1 MSRLVVE
8 DILRS
13 MAAGSRSA
21 AEERH
26 DEEALELT
34 LRLRT
39 GSSSGSSAAAAAEEA
54 AVAAAA
60 AAATRRRSMTIFYN
74 GRVCAVDVTE
84 IQARTIITMANH
96 QILTEQ
102 RQRIDSDRH
111 LQDSSSSTST
121 NSAAAHCRG
130 RQDTKLPPAP
140 QRSAP
145 SLAPPPGLTAAGA
158 APVISQAAAA
168 GLSMKRSLQQFL
180 QKRKTRV
187 AAAGS
192 PYAGGRPAAR
202 HSAMH
207 S

>member
-1 MSRLVVE
+1 
-8 DILRS
+8 
-13 MAAGSRSA
+13 MAAASRSA

-26 DEEALELT
+26 EEEALELT

-39 GSSSGSSAAAAAEEA
+39 GSSSGSSAAAAEKE
-54 AVAAAA
+54 

-84 IQARTIITMANH
+84 LQARTIITMAKH

-102 RQRIDSDRH
+102 QQRVDSNRH
-111 LQDSSSSTST
+111 LEDSSSSSD
-121 NSAAAHCRG
+121 SAATHCGG
-130 RQDTKLPPAP
+130 RQDTKPAPAPAPAP

-145 SLAPPPGLTAAGA
+145 SLAPPAGLTGAVA
-158 APVISQAAAA
+158 APAISQAAAA
-168 GLSMKRSLQQFL
+168 GLLMKRSLQQFL
-180 QKRKTRV
+180 QKRKTRI

-192 PYAGGRPAAR
+192 PYAGGGPAAR

>member
-1 MSRLVVE
+1 V
-8 DILRS
+8 
-13 MAAGSRSA
+13 
-21 AEERH
+21 
-26 DEEALELT
+26 
-34 LRLRT
+34 
-39 GSSSGSSAAAAAEEA
+39 
-54 AVAAAA
+54 
-60 AAATRRRSMTIFYN
+60 
-74 GRVCAVDVTE
+74 
-84 IQARTIITMANH
+84 
-96 QILTEQ
+96 
-102 RQRIDSDRH
+102 DSDRH
-111 LQDSSSSTST
+111 LQDTGSSSSS
-121 NSAAAHCRG
+121 NAAAHCRG
-130 RQDTKLPPAP
+130 RQDTKPPPVP

-187 AAAGS
+187 AATGS

>member
-1 MSRLVVE
+1 
-8 DILRS
+8 

-26 DEEALELT
+26 DEEALELS

-39 GSSSGSSAAAAAEEA
+39 GDSSGSSAAAEE
-54 AVAAAA
+54 AAAA
-60 AAATRRRSMTIFYN
+60 ARRTSMTIFYN

-84 IQARTIITMANH
+84 LQARTIITMANH

-111 LQDSSSSTST
+111 LQDSSSSSTST

-130 RQDTKLPPAP
+130 RQDTKPPPAP

-145 SLAPPPGLTAAGA
+145 LLAPPPGLTGAVA

-180 QKRKTRV
+180 QKRKTRI
-187 AAAGS
+187 ATAGS

>member
-1 MSRLVVE
+1 
-8 DILRS
+8 
-13 MAAGSRSA
+13 MAAGSMSA
-21 AEERH
+21 AEERP

-39 GSSSGSSAAAAAEEA
+39 GSSSGSSAAAA
-54 AVAAAA
+54 
-60 AAATRRRSMTIFYN
+60 RRRSMTIFYN
-74 GRVCAVDVTE
+74 GRVCAMDVTE
-84 IQARTIITMANH
+84 LQARKIITMANH

-102 RQRIDSDRH
+102 QQRVDSDRH

-121 NSAAAHCRG
+121 SNSAAAHCIRH
-130 RQDTKLPPAP
+130 QDTKPPPAP
-140 QRSAP
+140 QRSAQ
-145 SLAPPPGLTAAGA
+145 SLAPPPGLTGAGA

>member
-1 MSRLVVE
+1 
-8 DILRS
+8 
-13 MAAGSRSA
+13 MATGSRSA

-26 DEEALELT
+26 DEDELELS

-39 GSSSGSSAAAAAEEA
+39 RSISGSGSSAAAEAEESTA
-54 AVAAAA
+54 EAAAA
-60 AAATRRRSMTIFYN
+60 RRRSMTIFYN

-84 IQARTIITMANH
+84 LQARTIITMANH
-96 QILTEQ
+96 QILTDRQQ
-102 RQRIDSDRH
+102 RVDSDRH
-111 LQDSSSSTST
+111 LQDSSSST

-130 RQDTKLPPAP
+130 RQDTKPAP
-140 QRSAP
+140 APERSAP
-145 SLAPPPGLTAAGA
+145 SLAPPPGLSGAMA

-192 PYAGGRPAAR
+192 PYAGGRPAR